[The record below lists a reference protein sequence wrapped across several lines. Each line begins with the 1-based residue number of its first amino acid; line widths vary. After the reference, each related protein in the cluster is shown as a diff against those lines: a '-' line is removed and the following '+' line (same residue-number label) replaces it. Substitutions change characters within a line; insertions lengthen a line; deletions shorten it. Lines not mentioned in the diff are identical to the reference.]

1 MIRSDAIESADFNV
15 TDHINQLFP
24 TEQSLSNIDEVLVKM
39 ESECR
44 QIDDNIR
51 SVVRSQTT
59 TAQDGR
65 CALSEAQKVIG
76 HLFEQI
82 IEIKTRAEKTEDMVK
97 EITRDIKQL
106 DWAKKNLTSA
116 ITTLNHLHILVGGI
130 ENLSRLAENRQ
141 YGELLN
147 PLQAIIEVNKHFQQ
161 YTEIPKIKVFG
172 FLWMVLITFRRIQQ
186 TYDVLSVLQD
196 LSIKVHQI
204 QERLAVQ
211 ITADFRNTLM
221 GATNSPTSAS
231 GNRLSLSQLAD
242 ACSVVSVLEDQKVKN
257 ELLKWFIGE

>member
-24 TEQSLSNIDEVLVKM
+24 TEQSLSNIDEVLFKM
-39 ESECR
+39 ESECK
-44 QIDDNIR
+44 QIDENIR

-65 CALSEAQKVIG
+65 CALAEAQKVIG

-161 YTEIPKIKVFG
+161 YTEIPKIKVSG
-172 FLWMVLITFRRIQQ
+172 LISLAFK
-186 TYDVLSVLQD
+186 VLQ
-196 LSIKVHQI
+196 LKIFYFVLFCRIYRLKCIK
-204 QERLAVQ
+204 
-211 ITADFRNTLM
+211 FKK
-221 GATNSPTSAS
+221 G
-231 GNRLSLSQLAD
+231 
-242 ACSVVSVLEDQKVKN
+242 
-257 ELLKWFIGE
+257 

>member
-1 MIRSDAIESADFNV
+1 
-15 TDHINQLFP
+15 
-24 TEQSLSNIDEVLVKM
+24 M
-39 ESECR
+39 ENECQ

-65 CALSEAQKVIG
+65 GALSEAQKVIG

-130 ENLSRLAENRQ
+130 ENLSKLAENRQ

-161 YTEIPKIKVFG
+161 YTDIPKIKVNFN
-172 FLWMVLITFRRIQQ
+172 LNEV
-186 TYDVLSVLQD
+186 
-196 LSIKVHQI
+196 
-204 QERLAVQ
+204 
-211 ITADFRNTLM
+211 
-221 GATNSPTSAS
+221 
-231 GNRLSLSQLAD
+231 
-242 ACSVVSVLEDQKVKN
+242 N
-257 ELLKWFIGE
+257 ELQSWIILFTFPFLGFIDKSAPNSRKTGHSNHRRLP

>member
-1 MIRSDAIESADFNV
+1 MENEC
-15 TDHINQLFP
+15 Q
-24 TEQSLSNIDEVLVKM
+24 QIDE
-39 ESECR
+39 
-44 QIDDNIR
+44 NIR

-65 CALSEAQKVIG
+65 GALSEAQNVIG

-130 ENLSRLAENRQ
+130 ENLSKLVENRQ

-147 PLQAIIEVNKHFQQ
+147 PLQAIIEVNKHFQK
-161 YTEIPKIKVFG
+161 YTEIPKIKVSSRNSSHEKI
-172 FLWMVLITFRRIQQ
+172 FLWSEI
-186 TYDVLSVLQD
+186 
-196 LSIKVHQI
+196 
-204 QERLAVQ
+204 
-211 ITADFRNTLM
+211 
-221 GATNSPTSAS
+221 
-231 GNRLSLSQLAD
+231 
-242 ACSVVSVLEDQKVKN
+242 N
-257 ELLKWFIGE
+257 ELLFNGIVFSLFFRSGFVSEGARDPGKTCQANNGRCPQYTDEFDGITVFGR